1 MALRYIRPAGS
12 QRLFSYVK
20 EQVKPFSHYLGTS
33 PHSSSNC
40 YYRMKPT
47 SGSYSKVSPPTLPSF
62 SVTQLRDPTVKP
74 QDARSGS
81 TYGNKEK
88 YPLNT
93 AASRSSRT
101 VPAHH
106 QLGAILHATRMQP
119 LT

>member
-1 MALRYIRPAGS
+1 MALRYILPAGS

-62 SVTQLRDPTVKP
+62 SVTQLRDPTVNLKMP
-74 QDARSGS
+74 EAAALTETR
-81 TYGNKEK
+81 K
-88 YPLNT
+88 NT
-93 AASRSSRT
+93 
-101 VPAHH
+101 
-106 QLGAILHATRMQP
+106 P
-119 LT
+119 LTQLLAAAPGPSPPTTSWGQSSTPLACSL